1 MSGMRLGKET
11 WLRIRECSEK
21 IARKPNMTW
30 SGEFE
35 YFEMEGLR
43 NVVVIAKD
51 QHILKKL
58 LPLIILSGS
67 KMP

>member
-1 MSGMRLGKET
+1 
-11 WLRIRECSEK
+11 
-21 IARKPNMTW
+21 MTW

-43 NVVVIAKD
+43 NVGVIAKD
-51 QHILKKL
+51 QHISKKL